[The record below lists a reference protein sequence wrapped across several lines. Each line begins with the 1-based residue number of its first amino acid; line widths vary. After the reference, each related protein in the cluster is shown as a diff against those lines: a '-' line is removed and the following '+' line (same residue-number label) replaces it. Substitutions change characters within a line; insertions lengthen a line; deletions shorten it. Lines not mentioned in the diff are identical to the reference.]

1 MQVALTRGIK
11 NFVSDFRAIRRILEE
26 IGARKIESKR
36 QVDYFFN
43 LPTDKE
49 RKHSMRLKLRYESGK
64 PKVVYYYDS
73 AQSPKRVS
81 QFRMYK
87 IFDPSLKDLLE
98 ACLGTRV
105 MVKKKREVWRKG
117 AAVFNL
123 DAIDGVGKVFEL
135 EIEKN
140 TEAKD
145 EVRHYLNLLKS
156 HLGRPI
162 RGSNEDLVM
171 TSSKS

>member
-11 NFVSDFRAIRRILEE
+11 NFVSDFRAIRRILKDV
-26 IGARKIESKR
+26 GARKIESKQ
-36 QVDYFFN
+36 QVDYYFN

-64 PKVVYYYDS
+64 PKIVYYYDS
-73 AQSPKRVS
+73 AQSPKSVA

-87 IFDPSLKDLLE
+87 IFYPSLKDLLE
-98 ACLGTRV
+98 ACLGISV
-105 MVKKKREVWRKG
+105 VVKKRREIWRKG

-123 DAIDGVGKVFEL
+123 DTIDNLGKVFEL
-135 EIEKN
+135 EIEK
-140 TEAKD
+140 TTDVAD
-145 EVRHYLNLLKS
+145 EVGHYLNLFKA

-162 RGSNEDLVM
+162 RGSNEDLVKA
-171 TSSKS
+171 SNKS